1 MPFPISTITNL
12 FASPT
17 RNVRQSLHQFA
28 PTPSVLNA
36 LSRNVSSEGF
46 LKQSIQDRIPATIKG
61 PDLSTT
67 NDDFAPFAF
76 ERQLAN
82 STPEEIEQ
90 LAVSQRFAALEAQL
104 RFPIQTEAEFLTRTA
119 DETRTAQRRQAIT
132 NGILTNITANTG
144 VGLERERRNE
154 ARLTLLRSST
164 STKDYLLR
172 LRKLQ
177 GI

>member
-1 MPFPISTITNL
+1 MPFPISTVTNL

-28 PTPSVLNA
+28 PSPSVLNA
-36 LSRNVSSEGF
+36 VSRNVSSEGF
-46 LKQSIQDRIPATIKG
+46 LKQSIDNRVARSIKG
-61 PDLSTT
+61 PDISVSDAFAGSTLEGRVR
-67 NDDFAPFAF
+67 D
-76 ERQLAN
+76 